1 MNSLEI
7 IRKEIDGIDE
17 EIRVL
22 FEKRMDCIK
31 AIAEYKF
38 NNNTKIFDQS
48 REEIIIQKNLS
59 GLENKEYQTEYKKFL
74 ETLMDTSKEYQ
85 KYWIKNRESHTDE
98 V

>member
-7 IRKEIDGIDE
+7 IREKIDEIDE
-17 EIRVL
+17 EMRVL
-22 FEKRMDCIK
+22 FERRMDCIK
-31 AIAEYKF
+31 GIAEYKF
-38 NNNTKIFDQS
+38 NNNAKIFDQS
-48 REEIIIQKNLS
+48 REEIIIQKNLN
-59 GLENKEYQTEYKKFL
+59 GLKNKEYQAEYKKFL